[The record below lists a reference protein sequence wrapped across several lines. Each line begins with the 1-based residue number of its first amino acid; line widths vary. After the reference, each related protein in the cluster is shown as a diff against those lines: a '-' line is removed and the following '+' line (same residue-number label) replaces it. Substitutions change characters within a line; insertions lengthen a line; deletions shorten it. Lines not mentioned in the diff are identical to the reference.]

1 MAVYR
6 GPGVFAEEIVRSISP
21 SPLPTE
27 NAVALISEVPDNTP
41 FRELK
46 RMTGTTPVRLAKS
59 GIVPSS
65 LLLQSRDEFT
75 TYLLNTDY
83 TVTSTG
89 LDEYDS
95 FRNIVRIAN
104 HVNAETFTLD
114 SGTRTYK
121 PANGRGV
128 HNITITTTSPSKTYQ
143 EYIDWTYDRYTNT
156 LIALDTGT
164 IPRDGTTITLAY
176 DYGIANNEDILVSY
190 RYADDEY
197 YSHKLLN
204 DFSEVTALYGH
215 PWNANGTPKP
225 VCLAAQMIFANGGPD
240 TQVLICP
247 VNPHASDPDNVD
259 KTQVNFADW
268 QLAIEKVNE
277 DEVSMITETSGL
289 ADVQGFIIQNVM
301 RAPYYHQTRMAFLG
315 RDYTKDLSGRTQLR
329 AYAEAINN
337 QRVVIVAPTR
347 WEAYDDVNGT
357 AREIG
362 GQYAAAAI
370 CGLLSRIR
378 FQDTIT
384 RRSFTGLRSKEGP
397 QEKIVMAQDTAAG
410 LTVIE
415 NKSGFNRIFHGV
427 TTAFGDVN
435 TREISVVRA
444 KDFMIKSLQEVLDRT
459 VIGMLMEPNVD
470 FLVQTTME
478 AVLDRMVE
486 SYVIARYTQ
495 PQVWQN
501 PNEPTQLR
509 TRFGYIPN
517 YPINEII
524 IEFSINP
531 LGTRSVNA

>member
-1 MAVYR
+1 M
-6 GPGVFAEEIVRSISP
+6 
-21 SPLPTE
+21 
-27 NAVALISEVPDNTP
+27 D
-41 FRELK
+41 
-46 RMTGTTPVRLAKS
+46 GTTPVRLLKS
-59 GIVPSS
+59 GIADSS
-65 LLLQSRDEFT
+65 LVLQSRDEFT
-75 TYLLNTDY
+75 TYLAGVDY

-89 LDEYDS
+89 ADEFGT
-95 FRNIVRIAN
+95 FRNVARIAN
-104 HVNAETFTLD
+104 HVTAETFTLD
-114 SGTRTYK
+114 SGTQAHS
-121 PANGRGV
+121 PVNGRGV
-128 HNITITTTSPSKTYQ
+128 HNLVVTTTTPSKTYQ
-143 EYIDWTYDRYTNT
+143 EYIDYTYDRYSNR
-156 LIALDTGT
+156 LISLDTGT
-164 IPRDGTTITLAY
+164 IPRDGTTITIAY
-176 DYGIANNEDILVSY
+176 DYGIEDDEDVLVSY
-190 RYADDEY
+190 RYADDDY
-197 YSHKLLN
+197 YAHKLVN

-215 PWNANGTPKP
+215 PWNADNSPKP
-225 VCLAAQMIFANGGPD
+225 VALAAQLIFANGGPD
-240 TQVLICP
+240 TQIVICP
-247 VNPHASDPDNVD
+247 VNPHLSDPDNVD
-259 KTQVNFADW
+259 KTEVNFADW
-268 QLAIEKVNE
+268 QLTLEKVNE

-301 RAPYYHQTRMAFLG
+301 RAPYYNQTRMAFLG

-347 WEAYDDVNGT
+347 WEAYDDVNGLPT
-357 AREIG
+357 EIG

-378 FQDTIT
+378 FQDTVT
-384 RRSFTGLRSKEGP
+384 RRSFTGLRTKEGP

-486 SYVIARYTQ
+486 SYVIAQYSQ

-524 IEFSINP
+524 IEFSISP
-531 LGTRSVNA
+531 LGTRTVQNG